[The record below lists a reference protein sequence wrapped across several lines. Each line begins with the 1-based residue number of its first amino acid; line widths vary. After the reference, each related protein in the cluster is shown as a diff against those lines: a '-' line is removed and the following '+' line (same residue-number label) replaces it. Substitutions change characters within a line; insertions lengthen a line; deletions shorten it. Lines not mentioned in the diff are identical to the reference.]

1 MRKILIHAHLAVDNA
16 KWTDPHTKANA
27 LLQAHFARSNLSA
40 DLQADQRVVVPLATR
55 LLQARSPHP
64 HAPSPPMRRAQTSG
78 TASFPCSD
86 DSTMSCCK
94 QLAQPPAKCILSGS
108 LLQRKHGAMPV
119 LAYAYIGC

>member
-55 LLQARSPHP
+55 LLQAHSPPP
-64 HAPSPPMRRAQTSG
+64 HAPHPKRGGHSSLAKHLSLV
-78 TASFPCSD
+78 
-86 DSTMSCCK
+86 STN
-94 QLAQPPAKCILSGS
+94 
-108 LLQRKHGAMPV
+108 LQ
-119 LAYAYIGC
+119 